1 MSSRLV
7 KGAGP
12 ISGAG
17 LYFLPVAH
25 SGNQNCSPE
34 EAQAIGDLVR
44 SILAGNATWVDREG
58 REEPITLDDI
68 VIITP
73 YNAQVFEIHQCLPG
87 SRVGTVDKFHRALLL
102 MENWPDDERNAVMHD
117 LVGAFRRPRRPNERQ
132 FITKMTDAGASV
144 RLPLFRQ
151 AFPDLPW
158 IFVYREPIEVMVS
171 VLRKP
176 SGNIEGWYRNR
187 LQTAKR
193 LNMPQ
198 LADPGMWPEEF
209 MAQTLRHFCAT
220 AVGAAKATP
229 PGKFLAV
236 PYSRLPDAVW
246 ETIAPHF
253 GIELT
258 DQDRDAMRTEA
269 KFSAKSSG
277 GEEFKS
283 DSESKRQLATPY
295 MQRLANELVGPA
307 IEELRALPQA

>member
-1 MSSRLV
+1 
-7 KGAGP
+7 
-12 ISGAG
+12 
-17 LYFLPVAH
+17 
-25 SGNQNCSPE
+25 
-34 EAQAIGDLVR
+34 
-44 SILAGNATWVDREG
+44 
-58 REEPITLDDI
+58 
-68 VIITP
+68 
-73 YNAQVFEIHQCLPG
+73 
-87 SRVGTVDKFHRALLL
+87 
-102 MENWPDDERNAVMHD
+102 
-117 LVGAFRRPRRPNERQ
+117 
-132 FITKMTDAGASV
+132 
-144 RLPLFRQ
+144 
-151 AFPDLPW
+151 
-158 IFVYREPIEVMVS
+158 
-171 VLRKP
+171 
-176 SGNIEGWYRNR
+176 
-187 LQTAKR
+187 
-193 LNMPQ
+193 MPQ